1 MDQADIPALLSRLA
15 SDEDA
20 ARKMAVFKL
29 QSSINDPAFA
39 DVFIA
44 SGGLIILRRLIMSTG
59 GNTLAYSL
67 QSLTRLLEVDMGW
80 DIFEGTGAGDLVERV
95 VELIVTNPL
104 VNILRGAMSILV
116 ALVGHSQSG
125 SAARPGGGGG
135 GGGTPGAF
143 GFRAL
148 KPAVAVYPQF
158 FEHVIAQ
165 LQSADH
171 ALCANALMLI
181 NALIRDA
188 VSNDAKNGGVSQ
200 GGTGEEWSK
209 FIKRLQDLGLIKA
222 VYNLMQSSSLQDL
235 AYPLLEFQSLT
246 KVLLRKWREV
256 RVDLERPEHRRALK
270 GLHLASAPDRRHVV
284 NGGGMAAAVEESSTN
299 GTGAGSEAA
308 KKGGSRKHNPEKWR
322 RLGFETESPAV
333 EFDVAGFLGMMDLT
347 DYVRKNEDG
356 FQKLLLEQSTKPLS
370 ERCPVARASLA
381 VTMIL
386 YDHFEVDKSDLEDV
400 RGYQTLDP
408 SKPSDR
414 LFHPL
419 LLQWSRLHT
428 AGLHAFFRMWKATG
442 AERDDFDK
450 VAELVRILVEQV
462 VGQAGRT
469 KDVLEVED
477 DLQEYDS
484 GRLRELQMDL
494 LELSFEDQWGPH
506 LYQVREELKHEA
518 LQFVKEQRIR
528 CLLQGSWFTK
538 PQPRSSNG
546 QHNRQDSYLRKGRL
560 YQPWR
565 YAKLSHNRRYLH
577 YADFPEQTAQEP
589 GLDALTEKVDLS
601 TISSVVSNVSAPSE
615 AEQEAEASNNKDP
628 AETST
633 MSTYPVPGREG
644 GVGGKGSNT
653 KPTTKITIYSFSED
667 INPPLSS
674 TAGGVGSSGGE
685 PKEEPIL
692 TLFPLNHSLASE
704 WLDGLLMLLNQA
716 PITAET
722 NKLITLVSEYGLK
735 IRLLNVGSLSLDGHG
750 HGHGG
755 SGNGVVPSECNPPLS
770 AVRLQVKKKGKNRG
784 RFFWTCPRPREAQC
798 DFFIWDDED
807 DRADS
812 EHQDNGGPQ
821 SAIVTTIGQGAP
833 PLPDIAPTPIPARRV
848 TSVSFSSP
856 QTNHASPLAPGYS
869 PANSTR
875 TQPRI
880 PRNSLIQNRSESRP
894 DPGEGLFVDDDGF
907 YDSDPAEPDTPP
919 SLKRRRIKM
928 EDGEDQYVAVNAAP
942 PPPPET
948 PQKNTNVNRGQR
960 TPQNQQTL
968 SQYFTR
974 ANQVA
979 RTNTAA
985 QEPEEDLLGELDS
998 DDERR
1003 LAEISDSSQST
1014 TQKISQ
1020 LERRE
1025 AAAAAPPLVISSS
1038 PSPSTPST
1046 PTPRARTSNPG
1057 GLPTPG
1063 TGNRPSSSGGSEQG
1077 RHRGSSQL
1085 ASSPNPDGD
1094 YEITSRIMSL
1104 LAGQPISESAR
1115 AAVRD
1120 TLNNHAVRERSVE
1133 IGRDWA
1139 RTSLQTREAKI
1150 AELDAKVA
1158 GLEAKNSELET
1169 QLQGRNATIAD
1180 LVTEVRGRS
1189 PMVAQLEAKIALLE
1203 EELRRKGRA

>member
-80 DIFEGTGAGDLVERV
+80 DIFEGPGAGDLVERV

-125 SAARPGGGGG
+125 SAAARPGGTSGTVR
-135 GGGTPGAF
+135 TPGAF

-171 ALCANALMLI
+171 ALRANALMLI

-188 VSNDAKNGGVSQ
+188 VSNDGKSGG
-200 GGTGEEWSK
+200 GEEWSK

-235 AYPLLEFQSLT
+235 AHPLLEFQSLT

-270 GLHLASAPDRRHVV
+270 GLHLASAPDRRHVT
-284 NGGGMAAAVEESSTN
+284 NGVGAAAAAEESNTN
-299 GTGAGSEAA
+299 GSD
-308 KKGGSRKHNPEKWR
+308 KKGSRKHNPEKWR

-356 FQKLLLEQSTKPLS
+356 FQKLLLEQSSRPLS

-450 VAELVRILVEQV
+450 VAELVRILVDQV
-462 VGQAGRT
+462 VGQASRT

-538 PQPRSSNG
+538 PQLRSNG
-546 QHNRQDSYLRKGRL
+546 SQHNRQDSYQRRGRL

-577 YADFPEQTAQEP
+577 YADFPEQTVQEP

-615 AEQEAEASNNKDP
+615 EEQGVEANNTKDP
-628 AETST
+628 VETST
-633 MSTYPVPGREG
+633 MSTYPVPGSEAGR
-644 GVGGKGSNT
+644 GSNT
-653 KPTTKITIYSFSED
+653 KPTTKITIYSFTED
-667 INPPLSS
+667 INPPL
-674 TAGGVGSSGGE
+674 AGSGSGGE

-722 NKLITLVSEYGLK
+722 NKLVSLVSEYGLK
-735 IRLLNVGSLSLDGHG
+735 IRLLNVGSLEQQQHAGPGHLMG
-750 HGHGG
+750 AGT
-755 SGNGVVPSECNPPLS
+755 GVVPS
-770 AVRLQVKKKGKNRG
+770 
-784 RFFWTCPRPREAQC
+784 REGL
-798 DFFIWDDED
+798 DED
-807 DRADS
+807 
-812 EHQDNGGPQ
+812 
-821 SAIVTTIGQGAP
+821 
-833 PLPDIAPTPIPARRV
+833 
-848 TSVSFSSP
+848 
-856 QTNHASPLAPGYS
+856 
-869 PANSTR
+869 
-875 TQPRI
+875 
-880 PRNSLIQNRSESRP
+880 
-894 DPGEGLFVDDDGF
+894 
-907 YDSDPAEPDTPP
+907 
-919 SLKRRRIKM
+919 
-928 EDGEDQYVAVNAAP
+928 
-942 PPPPET
+942 
-948 PQKNTNVNRGQR
+948 
-960 TPQNQQTL
+960 
-968 SQYFTR
+968 YF
-974 ANQVA
+974 
-979 RTNTAA
+979 
-985 QEPEEDLLGELDS
+985 
-998 DDERR
+998 
-1003 LAEISDSSQST
+1003 
-1014 TQKISQ
+1014 
-1020 LERRE
+1020 
-1025 AAAAAPPLVISSS
+1025 
-1038 PSPSTPST
+1038 
-1046 PTPRARTSNPG
+1046 
-1057 GLPTPG
+1057 
-1063 TGNRPSSSGGSEQG
+1063 
-1077 RHRGSSQL
+1077 
-1085 ASSPNPDGD
+1085 
-1094 YEITSRIMSL
+1094 YEI
-1104 LAGQPISESAR
+1104 
-1115 AAVRD
+1115 
-1120 TLNNHAVRERSVE
+1120 
-1133 IGRDWA
+1133 
-1139 RTSLQTREAKI
+1139 
-1150 AELDAKVA
+1150 
-1158 GLEAKNSELET
+1158 
-1169 QLQGRNATIAD
+1169 
-1180 LVTEVRGRS
+1180 
-1189 PMVAQLEAKIALLE
+1189 
-1203 EELRRKGRA
+1203 